1 MSSKPETLSGGKMT
15 TESKTKTDFRAPTTS
30 KRLPRAVSDILHRVG
45 ALSCLFTLVGIAFL
59 PTVAVADGFSS
70 DRITVNVE
78 GEGDDVLLISGLGS
92 SPRVWRELIRAVPG
106 HRYHLVQIS
115 GFAGQPKRGNTEGL
129 VAAPAAEELA
139 RYIATMRISKPAVIG
154 HSLGGLIG
162 LMLAERHPQA
172 IAKLM
177 VIDVRPFMGAA
188 FGPPG
193 TTAESIKPVADAIL
207 AQMEGLD
214 PAGRQ
219 QQAQVTID
227 GMINTVGKRKSALE
241 DWMKSDPD
249 VVARALHEGFVTDL
263 SPDLSKIAVPTVVL
277 YTTMKNNQLTDLQ
290 TDSVYQAAYK
300 PLNGVVLKHIPHTA
314 HFIMWDQ
321 PELFQTEVVAFL
333 RWNFGL
339 ERKNESNEQITENSQ
354 EPNVQ

>member
-1 MSSKPETLSGGKMT
+1 MRVSK
-15 TESKTKTDFRAPTTS
+15 A
-30 KRLPRAVSDILHRVG
+30 
-45 ALSCLFTLVGIAFL
+45 
-59 PTVAVADGFSS
+59 
-70 DRITVNVE
+70 
-78 GEGDDVLLISGLGS
+78 
-92 SPRVWRELIRAVPG
+92 
-106 HRYHLVQIS
+106 
-115 GFAGQPKRGNTEGL
+115 
-129 VAAPAAEELA
+129 
-139 RYIATMRISKPAVIG
+139 AVIG
-154 HSLGGLIG
+154 HYLGGLIG

-193 TTAESIKPVADAIL
+193 TTAESIKSVADAIL

-263 SPDLSKIAVPTVVL
+263 SPDPSTIPVPTSVL
-277 YTTMKNNQLTDLQ
+277 YTAIKNNQLTDLQ
-290 TDSVYQAAYK
+290 TDSVYRSAVCTPPGK
-300 PLNGVVLKHIPHTA
+300 RCLSGGP
-314 HFIMWDQ
+314 
-321 PELFQTEVVAFL
+321 
-333 RWNFGL
+333 
-339 ERKNESNEQITENSQ
+339 
-354 EPNVQ
+354 

>member
-1 MSSKPETLSGGKMT
+1 
-15 TESKTKTDFRAPTTS
+15 
-30 KRLPRAVSDILHRVG
+30 
-45 ALSCLFTLVGIAFL
+45 
-59 PTVAVADGFSS
+59 
-70 DRITVNVE
+70 
-78 GEGDDVLLISGLGS
+78 
-92 SPRVWRELIRAVPG
+92 
-106 HRYHLVQIS
+106 
-115 GFAGQPKRGNTEGL
+115 
-129 VAAPAAEELA
+129 
-139 RYIATMRISKPAVIG
+139 
-154 HSLGGLIG
+154 LGGLIG

-193 TTAESIKPVADAIL
+193 TTVESIKPVADAIL

-219 QQAQVTID
+219 QQPQVTID

-300 PLNGVVLKHIPHTA
+300 PLNGVVLKHIPDTA